1 MSWKIKKAKKDKK
14 RFQLE
19 HERLMENARHKI
31 LEDKEEERL
40 LKKACTK
47 IEEDKLT
54 LQLLS
59 SNKSCHYYVKPLHLH
74 QLLDRIKIIDKIN

>member
-31 LEDKEEERL
+31 LKDEEEERL
-40 LKKACTK
+40 LKKARTK
-47 IEEDKLT
+47 IEEDKYT
-54 LQLLS
+54 ER
-59 SNKSCHYYVKPLHLH
+59 KSCRKRYFYTKTT
-74 QLLDRIKIIDKIN
+74 DEINYL

>member
-31 LEDKEEERL
+31 LKDEEEERL

-47 IEEDKLT
+47 IEEDEYTEQKSS
-54 LQLLS
+54 LLCQ
-59 SNKSCHYYVKPLHLH
+59 KRYFYTKT
-74 QLLDRIKIIDKIN
+74 IDEINYL